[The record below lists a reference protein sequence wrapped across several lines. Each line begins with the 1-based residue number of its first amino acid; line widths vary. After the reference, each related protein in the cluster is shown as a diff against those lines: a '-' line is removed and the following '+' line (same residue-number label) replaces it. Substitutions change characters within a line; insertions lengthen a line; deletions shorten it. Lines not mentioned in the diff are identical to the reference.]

1 MLLSS
6 DWRISLSDRFPYQF
20 MVDTDKHVGYLSYLF
35 LPSSDVLWALP
46 TAVHVF
52 IYLYWTLASIIT
64 SFPCLRSG
72 TSDK

>member
-6 DWRISLSDRFPYQF
+6 DWRPLSDRFPYQF